1 MSSRPIHLLHYLAG
15 VLLLLACGSSAR
27 AQIAPTHDDLV
38 YAELGGKALELDLYL
53 PASGRAPYPLLVFIH
68 GGTWSAGTKDGSA
81 GIALPLLQQGFA
93 VASVGYRLTSQPGQY
108 GSESVVF
115 PAQNHDIKGA
125 LRWLRA
131 KAWKYNLDPARFAT
145 WGPSAGGHLAALAA
159 LSSDQPS
166 LEGAVGG
173 NLGWSSS
180 LQAWVDYF
188 GPSDLLYMNEDVTVP
203 PGSGIDHDAP
213 QSPESRLIG
222 WDDPGQGI
230 GDIKVHLA
238 DPTAPYP
245 ALVAQTLAASPLY
258 WVSPA
263 APAGFIAHGAN
274 DVAVPTQQSVKLHAA
289 LVALGVDASL
299 TIVPGVGHGALGSAT
314 DSAARAFLVARFLPV
329 ESVYLPA
336 LSTLQPAPA
345 VGASLTL
352 DVAGESGSSLW
363 QVYSGSP
370 AGAPLALPGIGF
382 VLLDLGQPVLKLAQG
397 GFPGAA
403 TVAHPSLQVPAD
415 PALQG
420 STHVLQAVVLAGTT
434 ARLSNALSL
443 FVK

>member
-1 MSSRPIHLLHYLAG
+1 MHSRPFASIPLTAASAAVLA
-15 VLLLLACGSSAR
+15 LALPAG
-27 AQIAPTHDDLV
+27 AQTTPTHDNLV
-38 YAELGGKALELDLYL
+38 YAVVGGKALELDLYL
-53 PASGRAPYPLLVFIH
+53 PAGGSAPYPLLVFIH

-81 GIALPLLQQGFA
+81 GVALPLLQQGFA
-93 VASVGYRLTSQPGQY
+93 VASVGYRLTSQAGQY
-108 GSESVVF
+108 GSEPVVF
-115 PAQNHDIKGA
+115 PAQIHDVKGA

-131 KAWKYNLDPARFAT
+131 NGWRYNLDPQRFAT

-159 LSSDQPS
+159 LSSGQHA

-173 NLGWSSS
+173 NLGWSSA

-188 GPSDLLYMNEDVTVP
+188 GPSDILFMNEDVTFP

-230 GDIKVHLA
+230 GDIKAHLT

-245 ALVAQTLAASPLY
+245 ALVALTLAASPVN

-299 TIVPGVGHGALGSAT
+299 TTVPGVGHGALGVAT
-314 DSAARAFLVARFLPV
+314 DNAARAFLVARFLPI

-345 VGASLTL
+345 IGSSLTL
-352 DVAGESGSSLW
+352 ELAAAPGSGLW
-363 QVYSGSP
+363 QVYGGSP
-370 AGAPLALPGIGF
+370 ASAPIALPELGS
-382 VLLDLGQPVLKLAQG
+382 VLLDLSSPVLKLAQG
-397 GFPGAA
+397 GFPGGTSSAQ
-403 TVAHPSLQVPAD
+403 PLLQVPAD
-415 PALQG
+415 PTLQG
-420 STHVLQAVVLAGTT
+420 STHVLQGVAVTGPL
-434 ARLSNALSL
+434 ARLTNALTI
-443 FVK
+443 FVQ